1 MKEKKTGKKNKWL
14 IPLLAAVLVVAALVV
29 LIIVVGNHT
38 SGEIKVT
45 NEVIA
50 VDGIQVL
57 KAEPYSGAYW
67 EDGSDEQVENVMAVT
82 VKNIGDTAVQLA
94 NLVVRDQ
101 DGNEYRFQCTSLWP
115 DQTII
120 MLEQNRAACDGVKEI
135 VAAELEQVAYFTD
148 EPTLCEDVLAISCV
162 DHAITVKNV
171 SGDTFQG
178 GRVFYKNES
187 NSIQL
192 GGITYMVTVPALEKD
207 EEITIPAGHY
217 TVDGSRVL
225 FVTYAQ

>member
-1 MKEKKTGKKNKWL
+1 MNEKKTHTKSKWL
-14 IPLLAAVLVVAALVV
+14 IPLIATVVIVATAIVLVTT
-29 LIIVVGNHT
+29 VGNKT
-38 SGEIKVT
+38 PDEIKVT
-45 NEVIA
+45 NEVI
-50 VDGIQVL
+50 VINDIQVL

-82 VKNIGDTAVQLA
+82 VKNTGDTAIQLA

-101 DGNEYRFQCTSLWP
+101 DGNDYLFKCTSLWP
-115 DQTII
+115 DRTMIV
-120 MLEQNRAACDGVKEI
+120 LEQNRAICNGVKEI
-135 VAAELEQVAYFTD
+135 VAAELEQVVYF
-148 EPTLCEDVLAISCV
+148 EEAPTMYEDVLAITCA

-171 SGDTFQG
+171 SGDSVQG

-187 NSIQL
+187 NGIQL

-217 TVDGSRVL
+217 TENGSSVL
-225 FVTYAQ
+225 FATYAK

>member
-1 MKEKKTGKKNKWL
+1 MKEKKTGKKSKWL
-14 IPLLAAVLVVAALVV
+14 IPLMTAVLVVAAVFV
-29 LIIVVGNHT
+29 LIITVGNNA

-45 NEVIA
+45 NEVIT

-82 VKNIGDTAVQLA
+82 VKNTGDTAVQLA

-101 DGNEYRFQCTSLWP
+101 NGNDYRFQCTSLWP
-115 DQTII
+115 DQTMIV
-120 MLEQNRAACDGVKEI
+120 LEQNRVTCNGVKEI
-135 VAAELEQVAYFTD
+135 AAAELEQVAYFAE

-178 GRVFYKNES
+178 GRVFYKNEVNGIS
-187 NSIQL
+187 L

-217 TVDGSRVL
+217 TVDGSHVL